1 MSFSP
6 ASLNM
11 ISDPAELEEMN
22 SPATIGTK
30 VRLTVLFLTLG
41 GFFFLFTCLIL
52 AGDGNALWR
61 FPASILIE
69 TCWLFWVLGMLF
81 VWWRPPLLRTMYLF
95 AERQM
100 MSLARMLVWAAVL
113 LFVVTVAL
121 VGVLLYEGI
130 LPLRPR

>member
-1 MSFSP
+1 ME
-6 ASLNM
+6 
-11 ISDPAELEEMN
+11 ISSIDSHRDLLAILG
-22 SPATIGTK
+22 ARDV
-30 VRLTVLFLTLG
+30 VRVVG
-41 GFFFLFTCLIL
+41 
-52 AGDGNALWR
+52 
-61 FPASILIE
+61 
-69 TCWLFWVLGMLF
+69 
-81 VWWRPPLLRTMYLF
+81 PPLLRTMYLF